1 MMSPRKLAVV
11 LATTVGI
18 TSLGLSITPAA
29 SAYADNEKIY
39 NVQLTLYGGKDND
52 NITPDNDNPRGIA
65 WPKDDPAY
73 KRKTIH
79 KLASGDGTWENPTT
93 LAVADPAHGGPFS
106 PGTRFYI
113 PAVHRYFIAE
123 DTCHEC
129 LQDWHNGKQQHV
141 DMWAGK
147 NATQKALNS
156 YPANGPHTIIVNPH
170 PGRRVDKGPLL
181 TH

>member
-29 SAYADNEKIY
+29 SAYAYNETIN

-65 WPKDDPAY
+65 WPANDPAY
-73 KRKTIH
+73 KGKTIH
-79 KLASGDGTWENPTT
+79 KLASGDGTWANPIT
-93 LAVADPAHGGPFS
+93 LAVADPKKGGPFS

-113 PAVHRYFIAE
+113 PAVRRYFIAE
-123 DTCHEC
+123 DTCGQC
-129 LQDWHNGKQQHV
+129 TRDWRKGKQHV

-147 NATQKALNS
+147 NATQKAMNS
-156 YPANGPHTIIVNPH
+156 YPANGRNPIIVNPD
-170 PGRRVDKGPLL
+170 PNLPVDKGPLL